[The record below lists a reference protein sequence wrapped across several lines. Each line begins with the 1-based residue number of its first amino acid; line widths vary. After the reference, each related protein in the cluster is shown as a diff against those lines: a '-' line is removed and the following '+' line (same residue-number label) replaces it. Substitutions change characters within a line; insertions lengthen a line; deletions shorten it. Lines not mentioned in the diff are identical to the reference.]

1 MRSYA
6 QIHAMAAER
15 KGGSEALEALLPKA
29 LTARKLAAIP
39 DDRWLAGLSRAI
51 FQFGFN
57 WKVIETKWP
66 GFEEA
71 FQGFDLRACAMLNDE
86 ALDALLKDTRIV
98 RNPPKVRSVQENAVF
113 LLGLSREHGGVGKLV
128 AGWPSERYV
137 ELVDLL
143 KAGGSRVGAQTAQY
157 FLRSMGKESFILS
170 QDVTRALIREGVV
183 AKPPTSARDM
193 RKVQEAFD
201 AWKKESKRSFTEI
214 SRTLSLSIESET

>member
-6 QIHAMAAER
+6 QIHAMAAKR

-29 LTARKLAAIP
+29 LSPKKVAAIP

-71 FQGFDLRACAMLNDE
+71 FGGFDLRACAMLNDDG
-86 ALDALLKDTRIV
+86 LDKLLKDTRIV

-113 LLGLSREHGGVGKLV
+113 LLGLSREHGPIGKFV
-128 AGWPSERYV
+128 ADWPSERYV

-143 KAGGSRVGAQTAQY
+143 KKGGSRVGVQTAQY

-170 QDVTRALIREGVV
+170 QDVVKALIREGVV
-183 AKPPTSARDM
+183 AKTPTAAKDLQ
-193 RKVQEAFD
+193 KVQEAFN
-201 AWKKESKRSFTEI
+201 AWKKESERSLTEI
-214 SRTLSLSIESET
+214 SRTLSLSVESAD